1 MGGSRKGKVMA
12 KLNSS
17 PAVIAGRPLE
27 ANESRSIST
36 RKIDGG
42 YIVRTSYC
50 NESTGEYRTREEFT
64 KSPPKIGS
72 LRSAEASGEDK
83 AGSLGLADTMNY
95 MAAKGQP
102 GE

>member
-1 MGGSRKGKVMA
+1 MA
-12 KLNSS
+12 RLNSS
-17 PAVIAGRPLE
+17 PAVLAGRPME
-27 ANESRSIST
+27 ANETRSVST

-50 NESTGEYRTREEFT
+50 NESTGEYRCHEEFT
-64 KSPPKIGS
+64 TKPPKVGS
-72 LRSAEASGEDK
+72 LRGPSAEGEDK